1 MKTFMLE
8 FEDMM
13 LDNIDL
19 LWTLTEIYHGT
30 LQETYFLRRF
40 WLGSQNLLDK
50 NGGLFYCIYLQYST
64 YAVTL

>member
-1 MKTFMLE
+1 MKAFMLE

-19 LWTLTEIYHGT
+19 LWTLTKIDHGT

-40 WLGSQNLLDK
+40 WPGLLDK